1 MSALVSK
8 TIARAWASDAA
19 FTEQLKVHPP
29 LFVRV
34 KTSNS
39 FSFVGFSTLLTDL
52 GGFLHRFSV
61 VLFRDCRKVMYLIL
75 SVNLDYLK
83 STKYVACVTLTY

>member
-1 MSALVSK
+1 MSVLASK

-19 FTEQLKVHPP
+19 FTEQLKAHPP
-29 LFVRV
+29 LLVRV

-39 FSFVGFSTLLTDL
+39 LSFVGFSTLLTDFE
-52 GGFLHRFSV
+52 GFLHRFSV
-61 VLFRDCRKVMYLIL
+61 VLFHDCRKVVSLVS

>member
-1 MSALVSK
+1 MSDLVSN
-8 TIARAWASDAA
+8 TIVRAWASEAA
-19 FTEQLKVHPP
+19 FTEQLKAHPP

-39 FSFVGFSTLLTDL
+39 FSFVGLSTLLT
-52 GGFLHRFSV
+52 GFGRFLHRFSV
-61 VLFRDCRKVMYLIL
+61 VLFHGCRKVAFLVS
-75 SVNLDYLK
+75 SVNLGYLK